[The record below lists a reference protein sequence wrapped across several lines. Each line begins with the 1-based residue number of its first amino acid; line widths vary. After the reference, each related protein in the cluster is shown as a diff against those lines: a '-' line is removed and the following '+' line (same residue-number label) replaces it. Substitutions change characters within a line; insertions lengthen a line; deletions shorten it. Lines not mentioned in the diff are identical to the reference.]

1 MQLLEEY
8 LDSILEQVH
17 PLTPIELPI
26 EEALDHVLACDLEAR
41 VAVPPFSNSGMD
53 GFAIYLDD
61 DYEAS
66 PEAPLTLPVSGDIAD
81 GSRSRAW
88 KCLANHDGSPRPQGS
103 EYGRP
108 R

>member
-53 GFAIYLDD
+53 GFAIYLDE
-61 DYEAS
+61 DYEGS
-66 PEAPLTLPVSGDIAD
+66 PETL
-81 GSRSRAW
+81 
-88 KCLANHDGSPRPQGS
+88 RPETIRITFLSLGVPGES
-103 EYGRP
+103 
-108 R
+108 

>member
-41 VAVPPFSNSGMD
+41 VAVPPF
-53 GFAIYLDD
+53 
-61 DYEAS
+61 
-66 PEAPLTLPVSGDIAD
+66 PT
-81 GSRSRAW
+81 RAW
-88 KCLANHDGSPRPQGS
+88 MVSLSTLMKITRPHLS
-103 EYGRP
+103 IP
-108 R
+108 